1 MIKNLLLFFLSS
13 LVIIACAQSDST
25 KRISSSKVNKSSP
38 AKIQIEKPTQPIV
51 TTQQA
56 NNKEP
61 LLIEELNHL
70 HFVYEPLDITFL
82 YPSTWQQ
89 EQEETMII
97 FYDEQ
102 RTRKITLSTELF
114 PPVAVEDII
123 NIIVPKKFK
132 ESEREEFLTGPN
144 GFYINGKMNNLI
156 LDYYIRKV
164 PKKGFLI
171 LTFSY
176 NEDAKDQ
183 MASLSKQVI
192 DSIVYNYSV
201 IQSQIASMPKKES
214 TQ

>member
-1 MIKNLLLFFLSS
+1 MIKSFLLFFVSS
-13 LVIIACAQSDST
+13 LVIISCAQSDST

-38 AKIQIEKPTQPIV
+38 ANIQIEKPKQPTV
-51 TTQQA
+51 TTQQV
-56 NNKEP
+56 NNKES
-61 LLIEELNHL
+61 LLIEEVNHL

-89 EQEETMII
+89 VQEEEMLI

-102 RTRKITLSTELF
+102 RTKKIILSTELF
-114 PPVAVEDII
+114 PTVDIENII
-123 NIIVPKKFK
+123 NIIVPKEFK
-132 ESEREEFLTGPN
+132 ESDREEFLTGPS

-156 LDYYIRKV
+156 LDYYIRIV
-164 PKKGFLI
+164 PKKGFLV
-171 LTFSY
+171 LSFSY
-176 NEDAKDQ
+176 SEDVKDQ

-201 IQSQIASMPKKES
+201 IQAQITEMSKKES